1 MVNVFGMQSA
11 TLRDCRGYTSV
22 LKFVGTNDNLTDL
35 AGSCQ
40 DQVNDFAALSNAA
53 LVTAHG
59 PYSLEP
65 SFVPS
70 YGAQA
75 DYRDVEDGLIL
86 TWGCVDGQ
94 LVRVRI
100 PAPKTAIFL
109 ADGRT
114 LNQANALVVTA
125 LSHAL
130 TGGVGGI
137 AVIASI
143 RTHSPIQTFINGF
156 RKRNRN
162 DRRRI
167 ANLTKAADAT
177 TPASP

>member
-11 TLRDCRGYTSV
+11 TFRDCRGYTST
-22 LKFVGTNDNLTDL
+22 LKFVGTNDNLADL
-35 AGSCQ
+35 AGSNQ
-40 DQVNDFAALSNAA
+40 DQITEFAALSNAA
-53 LVTAHG
+53 LVSAHG
-59 PYSLEP
+59 AFSLEP

-70 YGAQA
+70 YGATA

-86 TWGCVDGQ
+86 TWSCVDGQ

-100 PAPKTAIFL
+100 PAPLTAVFL

-114 LNQANALVVTA
+114 LNQANGLVVTA
-125 LSHAL
+125 LNHAL

-137 AVIASI
+137 PVIASI
-143 RTHSPIQTFINGF
+143 RTHSPVNHFINGF
-156 RKRNRN
+156 RKRDRN

-167 ANLTKAADAT
+167 GNINRAADAST
-177 TPASP
+177 LASP